1 MERIKKH
8 LSRWVM
14 SGLMVLLFNLL
25 FAQEPAYQ
33 YTVIIKNT
41 IDTVCYLGYPY
52 GEKRYLQDT
61 AAVQGKDTFVF
72 TGDEPLTGGV
82 YFIYTPNN
90 VYFDLMINEPVF
102 KIETDTVDLVGHMII
117 TGSKENQLF
126 HDFEMFMREKQGAA
140 KKLSEQLKK
149 NPDGPA
155 AESAHKK
162 LSALDKEVKQYR
174 RNLAGQNPES
184 FAAKFIRSTIDV
196 EIPDPPVGM
205 SDKEKQLYRY
215 NYYKTHYFDNIDFSD
230 ERMLRT
236 PIFHKKIMDYL
247 DRMTP
252 QHPDSIIR
260 SAHYIID
267 KSKANK
273 DVFRY
278 CLVTISNKYETSNIM
293 GMDAVFVDLA
303 ENYYMK
309 GDAYW
314 SDSTLDEKI
323 RKRVK
328 ELKPTLLG
336 KTAPNMN
343 LLDTLMHPVSLKA
356 IKSNYT
362 ILYFYDPDCGHCKKK
377 TPILKKI
384 YNETLKEMGVE
395 VLAVC
400 TVTDVKKWKRF
411 IKDNKLNWI
420 NAADPYL
427 HDNFRAL
434 YNINSTP
441 KIFVVDKDKKIIAKR
456 LDVDQLVEFIKRH
469 IEIQK
474 NSGDK

>member
-155 AESAHKK
+155 AESAHEK

-400 TVTDVKKWKRF
+400 TVTDVKKWKKF